1 LLDAMVYTR
10 WDLSHAL
17 TKDSDMTRRPT
28 YRSLITAAVSVLA
41 LTACAAGPAALTEQ
55 PPVRLEQAPAGQLPS
70 GATPLAYRLDL
81 KTDPKAEGFTGV
93 VEIDLAL
100 DQPHARVWLHALGPD
115 ILYAAARLAD
125 GSVVPATFTGNQADG
140 GVGYL
145 DFATPLP
152 AGTVTLVM
160 DYEAPYNFG
169 LAGLYKVTQAGKD
182 YLATQM
188 EAIDARRMV
197 PSFDEPRFKT
207 PWTLSVTAPAGD
219 KVVANAAL
227 AGSADLGDGS
237 VKHTFAPTRPI
248 QSYLVALVVGPY
260 DEVAGEMIA
269 ATGLRPE
276 PVPLRAFAAAGKGGK
291 LGEALAITDEMLLWQ
306 EDYFAQPYPYGKLDL
321 IAAPDFAYG
330 AMENAGAIIYREGAL
345 LIDER
350 TPLSQRR
357 SIFSTHAH
365 ELAHQWFGNLVTP
378 AWWDDIWLNEAF
390 ATWMAAK
397 TMHAVDPGGEWD
409 LNPISGGLGA
419 MGSDGLLAARQVR
432 NPVTRNGDINDA
444 FDGITY
450 QKGGSVLN
458 MFETYLGEDKFRE
471 GIRVHMRRFADGVAN
486 VDDLMTSLS
495 EGSGDTTITDSFR
508 TFILQPGIPMLDV
521 RLSCTEAGADLV
533 VSQSRYAPLGSQID
547 TGAQTWQVPFSA
559 RLEAG
564 GSSQLVK
571 QLLTAKTETITL
583 PACPDFLIPNAGGTG
598 YWRFAL
604 DDASAEDLAANF
616 SKLSAGEQMV
626 FADSLVAGF
635 QSGSVSAQTLL
646 AGMAATATGAPVAAG
661 QPFGALRSFHAR
673 LDETGRKNLS
683 AWIEAT
689 YGPLEQ
695 SLLARP
701 ESELTDREKLLKT
714 GLDSLLIEYGD
725 RPGAQGE
732 LVSKV
737 KAYIG
742 FGQAADPAALSPNQM
757 GTAFTLAV
765 KQGDR
770 TFAEAA
776 LAFAYVSENQT
787 ERGTILRAV
796 AGNADAQL
804 TAELV
809 AGAAS
814 LPVSPSEMSSLVQSA
829 FSNEAAIDPVWAAF
843 KGSFKEIVERL
854 PEVRKQQIAAVSG
867 SFCSVSKG
875 EEARAFFDSNGALIT
890 GYERRLAQGLEANA
904 LCAAQKEQLIPALA
918 AALAGN

>member
-1 LLDAMVYTR
+1 
-10 WDLSHAL
+10 
-17 TKDSDMTRRPT
+17 MTRRPT
-28 YRSLITAAVSVLA
+28 FRSLITAAVSVLA
-41 LTACAAGPAALTEQ
+41 LTACAAGPAALQAE
-55 PPVRLEQAPAGQLPS
+55 PAVRLEQPPAGQLPQ

-93 VEIDLAL
+93 VEIDVAL
-100 DQPHARVWLHALGPD
+100 DKPHARVWLHALGPD
-115 ILYAAARLAD
+115 ITYAAARLAD
-125 GSVVPATFTGNQADG
+125 GSLVPATFTGDQAEG

-145 DFATPLP
+145 DFAAPLP

-188 EAIDARRMV
+188 EPIDARRMM

-227 AGSADLGDGS
+227 VGSEDLGDGF

-269 ATGLRPE
+269 ATGLRAE

-291 LGEALAITDEMLLWQ
+291 LGDALAITDEMLLWQ

-350 TPLSQRR
+350 TPLTQRR

-390 ATWMAAK
+390 ATWMASK
-397 TMHAVDPGGEWD
+397 TMHAVDPGGEWN

-419 MGSDGLLAARQVR
+419 MGSDSLLAARQVR

-521 RLSCTEAGADLV
+521 NVSCTGTGASLA

-547 TGAQTWQVPFSA
+547 TQAQTWQVPFTA
-559 RLEAG
+559 RLGTGEG
-564 GSSQLVK
+564 SQLVR
-571 QLLTAKTETITL
+571 QLLTGKEETVAL

-604 DDASAEDLAANF
+604 DDASADKLAANF
-616 SKLSAGEQMV
+616 GKLSAGEQMV

-646 AGMAATATGAPVAAG
+646 AGVAATANGAPVAAG
-661 QPFGALRSFHAR
+661 QPFGALRTYHAR
-673 LDETGRKNLS
+673 LDADGKKNLS
-683 AWIEAT
+683 KWIEAT
-689 YGPLEQ
+689 YGPLEK
-695 SLLARP
+695 SLMARP
-701 ESELTDREKLLKT
+701 EAELTDREKLLKT
-714 GLDSLLIEYGD
+714 SLDSLLIEYGD
-725 RPGAQGE
+725 RPDAQAE
-732 LVSKV
+732 LVAKAR
-737 KAYIG
+737 AYIG
-742 FGQAADPAALSPNQM
+742 LGQAADPAALAPADVN
-757 GTAFTLAV
+757 TAFTLAV

-770 TFAEAA
+770 AFAEAA
-776 LAFAYVSENQT
+776 LAFAYASQNQT

-796 AGNADAQL
+796 AGNADPEL

-809 AGAAS
+809 AGAAT
-814 LPVSPSEMSSLVQSA
+814 LPISPSEMSSLVQSA
-829 FSNEAAIDPVWAAF
+829 FGNAAAVDQVWAAF
-843 KGSFKEIVERL
+843 KGSFEAIVARL
-854 PEVRKQQIAAVSG
+854 PEVRKQQIASVSG

-875 EEARAFFDSNGALIT
+875 EEARAFFESNAALIT
-890 GYERRLAQGLEANA
+890 GYERRLAQGLETNA
-904 LCAAQKEQLIPALA
+904 LCAAQKAELMPALA
-918 AALAGN
+918 AALTGN